1 MLFAERTA
9 TDKKIEARIL
19 SVLTDMKPWQ
29 AVHEERKIRRSA
41 LNSQRSGCWDDAEYA
56 AYCHGCGALSD
67 KLNKDYLTG
76 GVLRRDSLCFFVPEK
91 GRRKMSKK
99 AGTALSLMAMV
110 FMGALASPL
119 TVLAADAEETYQP
132 ALYATIWALLP
143 PLVAIILALITK
155 EVYSSLFVGIVVGAL
170 LYSGFKFEGTVTQIF
185 EGGIIKVLS
194 DSYNVGILI
203 FLVILGSVVCM
214 MNKAGGSAAFGRWA
228 SQKIHTRVGAEL
240 AAIIL
245 GILIFIDD
253 YFNCLTVGSVMRPV
267 TDRHHV
273 SRAKFAYL
281 IDATAAPVCIIAPIS
296 SWAAAVSGFVEGQD
310 GLAIFVRTI
319 PYNFYA
325 ILTIVMMVGMV
336 LMKTEFGAM
345 KTHEINALNG
355 DLYTTAARP
364 YENAT
369 DDEAPNPRG
378 KVIDLVVPIVVLV
391 ICCVISMIYTGGF
404 FSGTDFVT
412 AFSQSDASTGLAMG
426 SAFGLVFAIIF
437 YMVRRVINFRDC
449 MACIPDGF
457 KAMVP
462 AIMILTFAWTLKAM
476 TDSLGAA
483 VFVEEA
489 MRSVAGGIEVIL
501 PAIIFLVGCGLA
513 FATGTSWGTF
523 GILIPIVVAV
533 FEKSSPE
540 MMIISMSA
548 CMAGAVCG
556 DHCSPISDTTIMAS
570 AGAQCDHVTH
580 VSTQLPYAIVAAAVS
595 FVTYIVAGFVKTAW
609 IALPVGIVLML
620 VVLFAIKMMNPMPIE
635 KPTE

>member
-1 MLFAERTA
+1 
-9 TDKKIEARIL
+9 
-19 SVLTDMKPWQ
+19 
-29 AVHEERKIRRSA
+29 
-41 LNSQRSGCWDDAEYA
+41 
-56 AYCHGCGALSD
+56 
-67 KLNKDYLTG
+67 
-76 GVLRRDSLCFFVPEK
+76 
-91 GRRKMSKK
+91 MSKK
-99 AGTALSLMAMV
+99 AGTALSVMAMV

-143 PLVAIILALITK
+143 PLVAIVLALITK

-228 SQKIHTRVGAEL
+228 SKKIHTRVGAEL
-240 AAIIL
+240 AAIVL

-310 GLAIFVRTI
+310 GLAIFVKTI

-345 KTHEINALNG
+345 RTHEINALNG
-355 DLYTTAARP
+355 DLYTTSARP

-369 DDEAPNPRG
+369 DDETPNPRG
-378 KVIDLVVPIVVLV
+378 RVIDLVIPIVVLV

-412 AFSQSDASTGLAMG
+412 AFSQSDASVGLAMG

-437 YMVRRVINFRDC
+437 YMIRRVINFRDC
-449 MACIPDGF
+449 MGCIPEGF

-476 TDSLGAA
+476 TDGLGAA

-620 VVLFAIKMMNPMPIE
+620 IVLFVIKMKNPMPIE